1 MKKSVVTSS
10 EAPAA
15 IGPYSQA
22 VQIGDLVYTS
32 GQLPVDVATGEVVD
46 GGIEAQT
53 HMVFK
58 NIDAVLR
65 EAGTSMSNIVKA
77 TVFLK
82 DMGDFATVNG
92 IYASYFPSDAVLPAR
107 SAVQVA
113 KLPKD
118 VMIEIEVIAI
128 V

>member
-22 VQIGDLVYTS
+22 VRIGDLVFTS
-32 GQLPVDVATGEVVD
+32 GQIPVDVATGEVVD

-65 EAGTSMSNIVKA
+65 KAGTSMSNIVKA

-92 IYASYFPSDAVLPAR
+92 IYASYFPADAVLPAR

-128 V
+128 I